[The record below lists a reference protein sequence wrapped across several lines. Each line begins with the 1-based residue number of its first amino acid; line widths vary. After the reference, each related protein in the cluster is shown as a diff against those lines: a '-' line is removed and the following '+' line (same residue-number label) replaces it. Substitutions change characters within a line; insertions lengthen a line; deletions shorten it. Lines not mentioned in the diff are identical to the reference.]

1 MFGLPDLGFVN
12 DLMNPFDEPKKTSMS
27 TIASNVFLLLCCTMI
42 ATSIW
47 SNPFKFRIP
56 PLFMSLVVAC
66 LCVSLAGKN
75 LNDERAIGKRDDKLK
90 PGKPSGKAT
99 LLPQGEKFT
108 EPPNHLFSVIAP
120 RLSVTNQRKYVA

>member
-1 MFGLPDLGFVN
+1 MFGLN
-12 DLMNPFDEPKKTSMS
+12 DLMNPFDDPKKTSMS

-75 LNDERAIGKRDDKLK
+75 LNDERKARFAIEAEGAMAKAMVMVMTPNKL
-90 PGKPSGKAT
+90 
-99 LLPQGEKFT
+99 EKIVRSIQIHT
-108 EPPNHLFSVIAP
+108 
-120 RLSVTNQRKYVA
+120 K